1 MSLTTSNS
9 ILGKKNGKHLLR
21 RMCFHYSKE
30 ILDAISIMTPLE
42 ALNFLENHQPNTWI
56 EPYDPLPN
64 DDPHGYWI
72 SSEDLPNTIP
82 NQSRKRSL
90 VAGWWWYNMINRNS
104 ARDKITFFLHT
115 TFTTSK
121 DDGTGA
127 STYYYDHLK
136 LLEHYSSGSLK
147 ELSKKITLDNAM
159 LLYLDNTTNNAGNP
173 NENYAREFLEL
184 FTIGKGEQIGE
195 GNYTNYTESDVQ
207 QAARV
212 FSGFKTKLDRSI
224 IDPDTNLPMGRTNTN
239 QHDSGDKQFSS
250 AFNNYLI
257 VGSETSEGM
266 FEEINQLVDMIFSQQ
281 ATALNYVKKIYR
293 FFVKSEWSQETE
305 DTIINDL
312 AEQLILNNFQF
323 YPIIKSLV
331 SSTHFY
337 DLNDENSNDEIIGS
351 IIKSPLQLMSE
362 MVSVLNIPIPNPNS
376 DIIGFYRFWHFLNH
390 NNFLPMAGMGIFSPD
405 TVAGYPANYQ
415 SPNFD
420 RQWFSSNTLL
430 ARYRLIECLI
440 SGRNKLATN
449 GLIGTEL
456 NCVDFVELMSS
467 NPAEIYSLVIE
478 IAELIYP
485 YYIDDERISYFAQ
498 IILDGYP
505 SYYWYDSW
513 QIYLSTNDTT
523 VVKIRLEN
531 LITAMFNAP
540 ENQLM

>member
-1 MSLTTSNS
+1 
-9 ILGKKNGKHLLR
+9 
-21 RMCFHYSKE
+21 
-30 ILDAISIMTPLE
+30 
-42 ALNFLENHQPNTWI
+42 
-56 EPYDPLPN
+56 
-64 DDPHGYWI
+64 
-72 SSEDLPNTIP
+72 
-82 NQSRKRSL
+82 
-90 VAGWWWYNMINRNS
+90 
-104 ARDKITFFLHT
+104 
-115 TFTTSK
+115 
-121 DDGTGA
+121 
-127 STYYYDHLK
+127 
-136 LLEHYSSGSLK
+136 
-147 ELSKKITLDNAM
+147 
-159 LLYLDNTTNNAGNP
+159 
-173 NENYAREFLEL
+173 
-184 FTIGKGEQIGE
+184 
-195 GNYTNYTESDVQ
+195 
-207 QAARV
+207 
-212 FSGFKTKLDRSI
+212 
-224 IDPDTNLPMGRTNTN
+224 MGRTNTN

>member
-1 MSLTTSNS
+1 MPLTTSNS
-9 ILGKKNGKHLLR
+9 ILGKKNAKHLLR
-21 RMCFHYSKE
+21 RACFHYSKE
-30 ILDAISIMTPLE
+30 VLDAISIMTPLE
-42 ALNFLENHQPNTWI
+42 ALSFLENHQPNTWT
-56 EPYDPLPN
+56 EPYDPLPY

-72 SSEDLPNTIP
+72 SSDYLPNTIS
-82 NQSRKRSL
+82 NQGRKRSL

-104 ARDKITFFLHT
+104 IRDKVTFFLHT

-127 STYYYDHLK
+127 STYYFDHLK
-136 LLEHYSSGSLK
+136 LLEFYSNKSLK

-173 NENYAREFLEL
+173 NENFAREFLEL
-184 FTIGKGEQIGE
+184 FTIGKGEQVGD
-195 GNYTNYTESDVQ
+195 GDYTNYTETDVQ

-224 IDPDTNLPMGRTNTN
+224 IDPDTNIPMGRTNIN

-250 AFNNYLI
+250 AFNNYI
-257 VGSETSEGM
+257 VTGSETSEGM
-266 FEEINQLVDMIFSQQ
+266 VEEINQLVDMIFSQQ

-305 DTIINDL
+305 DTVINDL
-312 AEQLILNNFQF
+312 AQHLILNNFQI
-323 YPIIKSLV
+323 YSVIKILL

-337 DLNDENSNDEIIGS
+337 DLSDENSNDEIIGS
-351 IIKSPLQLMSE
+351 IVKSPLQLMSE
-362 MVSVLNIPIPNPNS
+362 MVSIFNITIPNPNS
-376 DIIGFYRFWHFLNH
+376 NISGFYRFWHLFNH
-390 NNFLPMAGMGIFSPD
+390 NNFLPMAGMGLFAPE

-430 ARYRLIECLI
+430 ARYRLIDCLI

-449 GLIGTEL
+449 GLIGAEL
-456 NCVDFVELMSS
+456 NSVNFVELISS
-467 NPAEIYSLVIE
+467 NPADPYYLVSE
-478 IAELIYP
+478 IAELLYP
-485 YYIDDERISYFAQ
+485 YNVDYDRISYFVN
-498 IILDGYP
+498 IILSDYP
-505 SYYWYDSW
+505 SYYWYDTW
-513 QIYLSTNDTT
+513 QSFLTSNDDTI
-523 VVKIRLEN
+523 VRNRLDS
-531 LITAMFNAP
+531 LITSMANAA

>member
-9 ILGKKNGKHLLR
+9 VLGKKNAKHLLKR
-21 RMCFHYSKE
+21 ACFHYSKE
-30 ILDAISIMTPLE
+30 VLDSISIMTATE
-42 ALNFLENHQPNTWI
+42 AMSYLYDHEPDTWV

-72 SSEDLPNTIP
+72 SSNEIPNSIP
-82 NQSRKRSL
+82 NQARKRSL
-90 VAGWWWYNMINRNS
+90 VAGWWWYNMINRTS
-104 ARDKITFFLHT
+104 IKDKITFFLHT

-127 STYYYDHLK
+127 STYFFDHLR
-136 LLEHYSSGSLK
+136 LLEFYSYGSLK
-147 ELSKKITLDNAM
+147 DLSKKITLDNAM

-195 GNYTNYTESDVQ
+195 GNYTNYTENDVQ

-224 IDPDTNLPMGRTNTN
+224 IDPVTNIPMGRTNTN

-250 AFNNYLI
+250 AFDNYVI
-257 VGSETSEGM
+257 TGSQTSIGM
-266 FEEINQLVDMIFSQQ
+266 FEEINQLVEMIFSKRE
-281 ATALNYVKKIYR
+281 TAKNYVKKVYR

-305 DTIINDL
+305 DTIIHDL
-312 AEQLILNNFQF
+312 TDQLIINNFNI
-323 YPIIKSLV
+323 YPIIKMLLT
-331 SSTHFY
+331 STHFY
-337 DLNDENSNDEIIGS
+337 DLDDESSNDEIIGS

-362 MVSVLNIPIPNPNS
+362 MVGVFNISIPNPNS

-390 NNFLPMAGMGIFSPD
+390 NNFLPMAGMGIFAPD

-415 SPNFD
+415 SPDFD

-505 SYYWYDSW
+505 SYYWNDSW
-513 QIYLSTNDTT
+513 HQYLSTNDTS

>member
-21 RMCFHYSKE
+21 RVCFHYSKE

-136 LLEHYSSGSLK
+136 LLENYSSGSLK

-159 LLYLDNTTNNAGNP
+159 LLYLDNTTNNSGNP

-456 NCVDFVELMSS
+456 KCIDFVELISS
-467 NPAEIYSLVIE
+467 NPAEIYSLISE

-485 YYIDDERISYFAQ
+485 YHIDDERISYFAQ

>member
-9 ILGKKNGKHLLR
+9 ILGKKNAKHLLR
-21 RMCFHYSKE
+21 RACFHYSKE
-30 ILDAISIMTPLE
+30 VLDNVSLMTPLE
-42 ALNFLENHQPNTWI
+42 ALSFLENHQPNTWT
-56 EPYDPLPN
+56 EPYDPLPT

-72 SSEDLPNTIP
+72 SSNDLPNTIP
-82 NQSRKRSL
+82 NQARKRSL

-104 ARDKITFFLHT
+104 IRDKITFFLHT

-127 STYYYDHLK
+127 STYYFDHLK
-136 LLEHYSSGSLK
+136 LLEFYSSGSLK
-147 ELSKKITLDNAM
+147 DLSKKITLDNAM
-159 LLYLDNTTNNAGNP
+159 LLYLDNTTNNADNP

-195 GNYTNYTESDVQ
+195 GNYTTYTESDVQ

-224 IDPDTNLPMGRTNTN
+224 IDSQTNLPMGRTNIN

-250 AFNNYLI
+250 AFDNYLL

-266 FEEINQLVDMIFSQQ
+266 FNEINQIVEMIFSKRE
-281 ATALNYVKKIYR
+281 TAKNYVKKVYR
-293 FFVKSEWSQETE
+293 FFVKSEWNQQIE
-305 DTIINDL
+305 DEVINHLTD
-312 AEQLILNNFQF
+312 ELILNNFNIYF
-323 YPIIKSLV
+323 IIKRLLT
-331 SSTHFY
+331 STHFY

-351 IIKSPLQLMSE
+351 IVKSPLQLMSQ
-362 MVSVLNIPIPNPNS
+362 MVSVLNVPIPNPNS
-376 DIIGFYRFWHFLNH
+376 DITGFYRFWHFLNH

-430 ARYRLIECLI
+430 ARYRLIDCLI

-456 NCVDFVELMSS
+456 NCVNFVELISS
-467 NPAEIYSLVIE
+467 NPADIYSLVSE

-485 YYIDDERISYFAQ
+485 FYIDDDRISYFVQ
-498 IILDGYP
+498 LILDGYP
-505 SYYWYDSW
+505 SYYWNDTW
-513 QIYLSTNDTT
+513 QLYLSNDDTS

>member
-1 MSLTTSNS
+1 
-9 ILGKKNGKHLLR
+9 
-21 RMCFHYSKE
+21 
-30 ILDAISIMTPLE
+30 
-42 ALNFLENHQPNTWI
+42 
-56 EPYDPLPN
+56 
-64 DDPHGYWI
+64 
-72 SSEDLPNTIP
+72 
-82 NQSRKRSL
+82 
-90 VAGWWWYNMINRNS
+90 MINRNS
-104 ARDKITFFLHT
+104 IRDKVTFFLHT

-136 LLEHYSSGSLK
+136 LLENYSAGSLK
-147 ELSKKITLDNAM
+147 DLSKKITLDNAM
-159 LLYLDNTTNNAGNP
+159 LLYLDNTTNNANNP

-195 GNYTNYTESDVQ
+195 GNYTNYTENDVQ

-250 AFNNYLI
+250 AFDNYLV

-266 FEEINQLVDMIFSQQ
+266 FEELNQLVEMIFNKRE
-281 ATALNYVKKIYR
+281 TAKNYVRKAYR
-293 FFVKSEWSQETE
+293 FFVKSEWNQQIE
-305 DTIINDL
+305 DGIINDL
-312 AEQLILNNFQF
+312 TDELILNNFNI
-323 YPIIKSLV
+323 YSIIKTLLTSM
-331 SSTHFY
+331 HFY
-337 DLNDENSNDEIIGS
+337 DLDDENSNDEIIGS
-351 IIKSPLQLMSE
+351 IVKSPLQLMSE
-362 MVSVLNIPIPNPNS
+362 MVKILNVTIPNPNS

-430 ARYRLIECLI
+430 ARYRIIECLI

-456 NCVDFVELMSS
+456 KCVDFIELISS
-467 NPAEIYSLVIE
+467 NPGDIYFLVSE

-485 YYIDDERISYFAQ
+485 YDIDDDRISYFVQ
-498 IILDGYP
+498 LILDGYP

-513 QIYLSTNDTT
+513 EEYISTNDAT
-523 VVKIRLEN
+523 IIENRLEN
-531 LITAMFNAP
+531 LIAAMFNAA

>member
-1 MSLTTSNS
+1 MPLTTSNS
-9 ILGKKNGKHLLR
+9 VLGKKNAKHLLR
-21 RMCFHYSKE
+21 RACFHYSQE
-30 ILDAISIMTPLE
+30 VLDAISIMTPLE
-42 ALNFLENHQPNTWI
+42 ALSFLENHQPNTWT
-56 EPYDPLPN
+56 EPYDPLPY

-72 SSEDLPNTIP
+72 SSDYLPNTIP
-82 NQSRKRSL
+82 NQGRKRSL

-104 ARDKITFFLHT
+104 IRDKITFFLHT

-127 STYYYDHLK
+127 STYYFDHLK
-136 LLEHYSSGSLK
+136 LLEFYSNGSLK

-159 LLYLDNTTNNAGNP
+159 LLYLDNTTNNANNP

-184 FTIGKGEQIGE
+184 FTIGKGEQVGD
-195 GNYTNYTESDVQ
+195 GDYTNYTETDVQ
-207 QAARV
+207 QAARI
-212 FSGFKTKLDRSI
+212 FSGFKTQLDRSI
-224 IDPDTNLPMGRTNTN
+224 IDPDTNIPMGRTNIN

-250 AFNNYLI
+250 AFNNYI
-257 VGSETSEGM
+257 VTGSESSEGM
-266 FEEINQLVDMIFSQQ
+266 FEEINQLVDMVFSQE

-305 DTIINDL
+305 DTVINDL
-312 AEQLILNNFQF
+312 AQELILNNFQI
-323 YPIIKSLV
+323 YSVIKKLL

-351 IIKSPLQLMSE
+351 IVKSPLQLMSE
-362 MVSVLNIPIPNPNS
+362 MVSILNIYIPNPNS
-376 DIIGFYRFWHFLNH
+376 NIAGFYRFWHLFNH
-390 NNFLPMAGMGIFSPD
+390 NNFLPMAGMGVFAPE

-449 GLIGTEL
+449 GLIGAEL
-456 NCVDFVELMSS
+456 NTVNFVELISS
-467 NPAEIYSLVIE
+467 DPADPYYLVSE
-478 IAELIYP
+478 IAELLYP
-485 YYIDDERISYFAQ
+485 NNIDYDRISYFVQ
-498 IILDGYP
+498 LILSGYP

-513 QIYLSTNDTT
+513 QEYLTSNDDT
-523 VVKIRLEN
+523 VIRNRLDY
-531 LITAMFNAP
+531 LITSMANAA

>member
-9 ILGKKNGKHLLR
+9 ILGKKNAKHLLR
-21 RMCFHYSKE
+21 RACFHYSKE
-30 ILDAISIMTPLE
+30 VLDSISIMTPLE
-42 ALNFLENHQPNTWI
+42 ALNFLENYQPNTWT
-56 EPYDPLPN
+56 EPYDPLPA

-72 SSEDLPNTIP
+72 SSDDHPNTFS
-82 NQSRKRSL
+82 NQGRKRSL

-104 ARDKITFFLHT
+104 IRDKITFFLHT
-115 TFTTSK
+115 TFTASK

-127 STYYYDHLK
+127 STYYHDHLK
-136 LLEHYSSGSLK
+136 LLENYSAGSLK
-147 ELSKKITLDNAM
+147 DLSKKITLDNAM
-159 LLYLDNTTNNAGNP
+159 LLYLDNTTNNANNP

-195 GNYTNYTESDVQ
+195 GNYTNYTENDVQ

-250 AFNNYLI
+250 AFDNYLV

-266 FEEINQLVDMIFSQQ
+266 FEELNQLVEMIFSKRE
-281 ATALNYVKKIYR
+281 TAKNYVRKVYR
-293 FFVKSEWSQETE
+293 FFVKSEWNQQIE
-305 DTIINDL
+305 DGIINDL
-312 AEQLILNNFQF
+312 TDELILNNFNI
-323 YPIIKSLV
+323 YSIIKTLLT
-331 SSTHFY
+331 STHFY
-337 DLNDENSNDEIIGS
+337 DLDDENSNDEIIGS
-351 IIKSPLQLMSE
+351 IVKSPLQLMSE
-362 MVSVLNIPIPNPNS
+362 MVKILNVPIPNPNS

-430 ARYRLIECLI
+430 ARYRLIDCLI

-449 GLIGTEL
+449 GLIGTKL
-456 NCVDFVELMSS
+456 NCVDFVELIAS
-467 NPAEIYSLVIE
+467 NPAQIYSLVIE
-478 IAELIYP
+478 IAELIFP
-485 YYIDDERISYFAQ
+485 VYIDDERISYFAQ
-498 IILDGYP
+498 LILDGYP
-505 SYYWYDSW
+505 SYYWNDSW
-513 QIYLSTNDTT
+513 QIYLSTNDTS

-540 ENQLM
+540 EYQLM

>member
-9 ILGKKNGKHLLR
+9 ILGKRNAKHLLR
-21 RMCFHYSKE
+21 RACFHYSKE
-30 ILDAISIMTPLE
+30 VLDTIEIMTPLE
-42 ALNFLENHQPNTWI
+42 AIDFLFTDHPDTWI
-56 EPYDPLPN
+56 EPYDHLPVDN
-64 DDPHGYWI
+64 PHGYWT
-72 SSEDLPNTIP
+72 SSDDIP
-82 NQSRKRSL
+82 NSFPNQGRKRSL
-90 VAGWWWYNMINRNS
+90 VAGWWWYNMISRNS
-104 ARDKITFFLHT
+104 IKDKITFFLHT

-127 STYYYDHLK
+127 STYFFDHLK
-136 LLEHYSSGSLK
+136 LLQFYSYGSLK
-147 ELSKKITLDNAM
+147 DLSKKITLDNAM
-159 LLYLDNTTNNAGNP
+159 LLYLDNTTNNAANP

-195 GNYTNYTESDVQ
+195 GNYTNYNESDVQ

-224 IDPDTNLPMGRTNTN
+224 IDPDTNIPMGRTNTN
-239 QHDSGDKQFSS
+239 QHDSGEKQFSS
-250 AFNNYLI
+250 AFDNY
-257 VGSETSEGM
+257 VVTGSETSEGM
-266 FEEINQLVDMIFSQQ
+266 FDEIKQLVDLIFNQQ
-281 ATALNYVKKIYR
+281 ATAVNYVKKIYR
-293 FFVKSEWSQETE
+293 FFVKSEWSQEVE

-312 AEQLILNNFQF
+312 AEELISNN
-323 YPIIKSLV
+323 YEIIPIIKLLL

-337 DLNDENSNDEIIGS
+337 DLNDENPNDQVVGS

-362 MVSVLNIPIPNPNS
+362 MVIISNVSIPNPNS

-390 NNFLPMAGMGIFSPD
+390 NNFLAMAGMQIFSPE

-430 ARYRLIECLI
+430 SRYRLIDCLI
-440 SGRNKLATN
+440 SGRNKFASN

-456 NCVDFVELMSS
+456 NTVDFVELISP
-467 NPAEIYSLVIE
+467 NPGDIYYLVND
-478 IAELIYP
+478 IANLIYP
-485 YYIDDERISYFAQ
+485 YSIANDRVDYFAD
-498 IILDGYP
+498 IILNGFP

-513 QIYLSTNDTT
+513 QEYISTNDNT
-523 VVKIRLEN
+523 VVENRLDN
-531 LITAMFNAP
+531 LITAMFNAA

>member
-1 MSLTTSNS
+1 
-9 ILGKKNGKHLLR
+9 
-21 RMCFHYSKE
+21 
-30 ILDAISIMTPLE
+30 
-42 ALNFLENHQPNTWI
+42 
-56 EPYDPLPN
+56 
-64 DDPHGYWI
+64 
-72 SSEDLPNTIP
+72 
-82 NQSRKRSL
+82 
-90 VAGWWWYNMINRNS
+90 MINRNS
-104 ARDKITFFLHT
+104 IRDKITFFLHT
-115 TFTTSK
+115 TFTASK
-121 DDGTGA
+121 DDGSGA

-136 LLEHYSSGSLK
+136 LLEYYSSGSLK
-147 ELSKKITLDNAM
+147 VLSKKITLDNAM
-159 LLYLDNTTNNAGNP
+159 LLYLDNTTNNADNP

-184 FTIGKGEQIGE
+184 FTIGKGEQIEE
-195 GNYTNYTESDVQ
+195 GNYTNYTEVDVQ
-207 QAARV
+207 QTARV
-212 FSGFKTKLDRSI
+212 FSGFKTQLDRSI
-224 IDPDTNLPMGRTNTN
+224 IDSETNIPMGRTNTN

-250 AFNNYLI
+250 AFGQYIISGTN
-257 VGSETSEGM
+257 TSVGM
-266 FEEINQLVDMIFSQQ
+266 FEEIDQLVDMIFSQQ
-281 ATALNYVKKIYR
+281 VTAVNYVKKIYR

-323 YPIIKSLV
+323 YSIIKSLL

-362 MVSVLNIPIPNPNS
+362 MVSILNIPVPNPNS
-376 DIIGFYRFWHFLNH
+376 DIEGFLRFWHYFNH
-390 NNFLPMAGMGIFSPD
+390 NNFLSMAGMEVYAPD

-430 ARYRLIECLI
+430 ARYRLIECFI

-456 NCVDFVELMSS
+456 NCVDFIELISS
-467 NPAEIYSLVIE
+467 NPSEIYSLVSE

-485 YYIDDERISYFAQ
+485 YNIDDERINYFVQ
-498 IILDGYP
+498 LILNGYP
-505 SYYWYDSW
+505 SYYWYDTW
-513 QIYLSTNDTT
+513 QEYLSTNDTT

-531 LITAMFNAP
+531 LITAMFNAA

>member
-9 ILGKKNGKHLLR
+9 VLGKKNAKHLLKR
-21 RMCFHYSKE
+21 ACFHYSKE
-30 ILDAISIMTPLE
+30 VLDSISIMTATE
-42 ALNFLENHQPNTWI
+42 AMSYLYDHEPDTWV

-72 SSEDLPNTIP
+72 SSNDIPSSIP
-82 NQSRKRSL
+82 NQARKRSL
-90 VAGWWWYNMINRNS
+90 VTGWWWYNMINRTS
-104 ARDKITFFLHT
+104 IKDKITFFLHT

-127 STYYYDHLK
+127 STYFFDHLR
-136 LLEHYSSGSLK
+136 LLEFYSYGSLK
-147 ELSKKITLDNAM
+147 DLSKKITLDNAM

-195 GNYTNYTESDVQ
+195 GNYTNYTENDVQ

-224 IDPDTNLPMGRTNTN
+224 IDPVTNIPMGRTNTN

-250 AFNNYLI
+250 AFDNYVI
-257 VGSETSEGM
+257 TGSQTSIGM
-266 FEEINQLVDMIFSQQ
+266 FEEINQLVEMIFSKRE
-281 ATALNYVKKIYR
+281 TAKNYVKKVYR
-293 FFVKSEWSQETE
+293 FFVKSEWSQEIE
-305 DTIINDL
+305 DTIIHDL
-312 AEQLILNNFQF
+312 TDQLIINNFNI
-323 YPIIKSLV
+323 YPIIKMLLT
-331 SSTHFY
+331 STHFY
-337 DLNDENSNDEIIGS
+337 DLDDESSNDEIIGS

-362 MVSVLNIPIPNPNS
+362 MVGVFNISIPNPNS

-390 NNFLPMAGMGIFSPD
+390 NNFLPMAGMGIFAPD

-415 SPNFD
+415 SPDFD

-505 SYYWYDSW
+505 SYYWNDSW
-513 QIYLSTNDTT
+513 HQYLSTNDTS

>member
-1 MSLTTSNS
+1 MPLTTSNS
-9 ILGKKNGKHLLR
+9 ILGKKNAKHLLR
-21 RMCFHYSKE
+21 RACFHYSKE
-30 ILDAISIMTPLE
+30 VLDNVSLMTPLE
-42 ALNFLENHQPNTWI
+42 ALSFLENHQPNTWT
-56 EPYDPLPN
+56 EPYDPLPT

-72 SSEDLPNTIP
+72 SSDDLPNTIP
-82 NQSRKRSL
+82 NQGRKRSL

-104 ARDKITFFLHT
+104 IRDKITFFLHT

-127 STYYYDHLK
+127 STYYFDHLK
-136 LLEHYSSGSLK
+136 LLEFYSSGSLK
-147 ELSKKITLDNAM
+147 DLSKKITLDNAM
-159 LLYLDNTTNNAGNP
+159 LLYLDNTTNNADNP

-195 GNYTNYTESDVQ
+195 GNYTTYTESDVQ

-224 IDPDTNLPMGRTNTN
+224 IDSQTNLPMGRTNIN

-250 AFNNYLI
+250 AFDNYLL

-266 FEEINQLVDMIFSQQ
+266 FNEINQIVEMIFSKRE
-281 ATALNYVKKIYR
+281 TAKNYVKKVYR
-293 FFVKSEWSQETE
+293 FFVKSEWNQQIE
-305 DTIINDL
+305 DEVINHLTD
-312 AEQLILNNFQF
+312 ELILNNFNIYF
-323 YPIIKSLV
+323 IIKRLLT
-331 SSTHFY
+331 STHFY

-351 IIKSPLQLMSE
+351 IVKSPLQLMSQ
-362 MVSVLNIPIPNPNS
+362 MVSVLNVPIPNPNS
-376 DIIGFYRFWHFLNH
+376 DITGFYRFWHFLNH

-430 ARYRLIECLI
+430 ARYRLIDCLI

-456 NCVDFVELMSS
+456 NCVNFVELISS
-467 NPAEIYSLVIE
+467 NPADIYSLVSE

-485 YYIDDERISYFAQ
+485 FYIDDDRISYFVQ
-498 IILDGYP
+498 LILDGYP
-505 SYYWYDSW
+505 SYYWNDTW
-513 QIYLSTNDTT
+513 QLYLSNDDTS

>member
-1 MSLTTSNS
+1 MPLTTSNS
-9 ILGKKNGKHLLR
+9 ILGKKNAKHLLR
-21 RMCFHYSKE
+21 RACFHYSKE
-30 ILDAISIMTPLE
+30 VLDNVSLMTPLE
-42 ALNFLENHQPNTWI
+42 ALSFLENHQPNTWT
-56 EPYDPLPN
+56 EPYDPLPT

-72 SSEDLPNTIP
+72 SSDDLPNTIS
-82 NQSRKRSL
+82 NQGRKRSL

-104 ARDKITFFLHT
+104 IRDKITFFLHT

-127 STYYYDHLK
+127 STYYFDHLK
-136 LLEHYSSGSLK
+136 LLEFYSSGSLK
-147 ELSKKITLDNAM
+147 DLSKKITLDNAM
-159 LLYLDNTTNNAGNP
+159 LLYLDNTTNNADNP

-195 GNYTNYTESDVQ
+195 GNYTTYTESDVQ

-224 IDPDTNLPMGRTNTN
+224 IDSQTNLPMGRTNIN

-250 AFNNYLI
+250 AFDNYLL

-266 FEEINQLVDMIFSQQ
+266 FNEINQIVEMIFSKRE
-281 ATALNYVKKIYR
+281 TAKNYVKKVYR
-293 FFVKSEWSQETE
+293 FFVKSEWNQQIE
-305 DTIINDL
+305 DEVINHLTD
-312 AEQLILNNFQF
+312 ELILNNFNIYF
-323 YPIIKSLV
+323 IIKRLLT
-331 SSTHFY
+331 STHFY

-351 IIKSPLQLMSE
+351 IVKSPLQLMSQ
-362 MVSVLNIPIPNPNS
+362 MVSVLNVPIPNPNS
-376 DIIGFYRFWHFLNH
+376 DITGFYRFWHFLNH

-430 ARYRLIECLI
+430 ARYRLIDCLI

-456 NCVDFVELMSS
+456 NCVNFVELISS
-467 NPAEIYSLVIE
+467 NPADIYSLVSE

-485 YYIDDERISYFAQ
+485 FYIDDDRISYFVQ
-498 IILDGYP
+498 LILDGYP
-505 SYYWYDSW
+505 SYYWNDTW
-513 QIYLSTNDTT
+513 QLYLSNDDTS

>member
-9 ILGKKNGKHLLR
+9 ILGKKNAKHLLKR
-21 RMCFHYSKE
+21 ACFHYSKE
-30 ILDAISIMTPLE
+30 VLDNVSLMTPLE
-42 ALNFLENHQPNTWI
+42 ALSFLENHQPNTWT
-56 EPYDPLPN
+56 EPYDPLPT

-72 SSEDLPNTIP
+72 SSDDLPNTIS
-82 NQSRKRSL
+82 NQGRKRSL

-104 ARDKITFFLHT
+104 IRDKITFFLHT

-127 STYYYDHLK
+127 STYYFDHLK
-136 LLEHYSSGSLK
+136 LLEFYSSGSLK
-147 ELSKKITLDNAM
+147 DLSKKITLDNAM
-159 LLYLDNTTNNAGNP
+159 LLYLDNTTNNADNP

-195 GNYTNYTESDVQ
+195 GNYTTYTESDVQ

-224 IDPDTNLPMGRTNTN
+224 IDSQTNLPMGRTNIN

-250 AFNNYLI
+250 AFDNYLL

-266 FEEINQLVDMIFSQQ
+266 FNEINQIVEMIFSKRE
-281 ATALNYVKKIYR
+281 TAKNYVKKVYR
-293 FFVKSEWSQETE
+293 FFVKSEWNQQIE
-305 DTIINDL
+305 DEVINHLTD
-312 AEQLILNNFQF
+312 ELILNNFNIYF
-323 YPIIKSLV
+323 IIKRLLT
-331 SSTHFY
+331 STHFY

-351 IIKSPLQLMSE
+351 IVKSPLQLMSQ
-362 MVSVLNIPIPNPNS
+362 MVSVLNVPIPNPNS
-376 DIIGFYRFWHFLNH
+376 DITGFYRFWHFLNH

-430 ARYRLIECLI
+430 ARYRLIDCLI

-456 NCVDFVELMSS
+456 NCVNFVELISS
-467 NPAEIYSLVIE
+467 NPADIYSLVSE

-485 YYIDDERISYFAQ
+485 FYIDDDRISYFVQ
-498 IILDGYP
+498 LILDGYP
-505 SYYWYDSW
+505 SYYWNDTW
-513 QIYLSTNDTT
+513 QLYLSNDDTS

>member
-1 MSLTTSNS
+1 
-9 ILGKKNGKHLLR
+9 
-21 RMCFHYSKE
+21 
-30 ILDAISIMTPLE
+30 
-42 ALNFLENHQPNTWI
+42 
-56 EPYDPLPN
+56 
-64 DDPHGYWI
+64 
-72 SSEDLPNTIP
+72 
-82 NQSRKRSL
+82 
-90 VAGWWWYNMINRNS
+90 
-104 ARDKITFFLHT
+104 
-115 TFTTSK
+115 
-121 DDGTGA
+121 
-127 STYYYDHLK
+127 
-136 LLEHYSSGSLK
+136 
-147 ELSKKITLDNAM
+147 
-159 LLYLDNTTNNAGNP
+159 
-173 NENYAREFLEL
+173 
-184 FTIGKGEQIGE
+184 
-195 GNYTNYTESDVQ
+195 
-207 QAARV
+207 
-212 FSGFKTKLDRSI
+212 
-224 IDPDTNLPMGRTNTN
+224 
-239 QHDSGDKQFSS
+239 
-250 AFNNYLI
+250 
-257 VGSETSEGM
+257 
-266 FEEINQLVDMIFSQQ
+266 MIFSQQ

-456 NCVDFVELMSS
+456 KCIDFVELISS
-467 NPAEIYSLVIE
+467 NPAEIYSLISE

-485 YYIDDERISYFAQ
+485 FHIDDERISYFAQ

>member
-1 MSLTTSNS
+1 MSLITSNS
-9 ILGKKNGKHLLR
+9 ILGKKNAKHLLR
-21 RMCFHYSKE
+21 RACFHYSKE
-30 ILDAISIMTPLE
+30 VLDSISIMTPLE
-42 ALNFLENHQPNTWI
+42 ALSFLENYQPNTWT
-56 EPYDPLPN
+56 EPYDPLPA

-72 SSEDLPNTIP
+72 SSDDLPNTFP
-82 NQSRKRSL
+82 NQARKRSL

-104 ARDKITFFLHT
+104 IRDKITFFLHT
-115 TFTTSK
+115 TFTASK
-121 DDGTGA
+121 DDGSGA

-136 LLEHYSSGSLK
+136 LLEYYSSGSLK
-147 ELSKKITLDNAM
+147 VLSKKITLDNAM
-159 LLYLDNTTNNAGNP
+159 LLYLDNTTNNADNP

-184 FTIGKGEQIGE
+184 FTIGKGEQIEE
-195 GNYTNYTESDVQ
+195 GNYTNYTEVDVQ
-207 QAARV
+207 QTARV
-212 FSGFKTKLDRSI
+212 FSGFKTQLDRSI
-224 IDPDTNLPMGRTNTN
+224 IDFETNIPMGRTNTN

-250 AFNNYLI
+250 AFGQYIISGTN
-257 VGSETSEGM
+257 TSDGM
-266 FEEINQLVDMIFSQQ
+266 FEEIDQLVDMIFSQQ
-281 ATALNYVKKIYR
+281 VTAVNYVKKIYR

-312 AEQLILNNFQF
+312 AEQLILNNFQI
-323 YPIIKSLV
+323 YPIIKTLL

-362 MVSVLNIPIPNPNS
+362 MVSILNIPVPNPNS
-376 DIIGFYRFWHFLNH
+376 DIEGFLRFWHYFNH
-390 NNFLPMAGMGIFSPD
+390 NNFLSMAGMEVYAPD

-430 ARYRLIECLI
+430 ARYRLVECFI

-456 NCVDFVELMSS
+456 NCVDFIELISS
-467 NPAEIYSLVIE
+467 NPSEIYSLVSE

-485 YYIDDERISYFAQ
+485 FHIDDERISYFAQ
-498 IILDGYP
+498 LILDGYP
-505 SYYWYDSW
+505 SYYWHDTW
-513 QIYLSTNDTT
+513 QQYLSTNDSTI
-523 VVKIRLEN
+523 VKIRLEN